1 MGLIWHGV
9 NGYPAFVV
17 EDQHDDL
24 KKIAGTVRPDEE
36 ETVGQVVI
44 AEVVD
49 KELVFDAMDECRYR
63 RIRACGPQ
71 RESPQIAIV
80 IRMTSRTVG
89 PERHGQ
95 RLL

>member
-1 MGLIWHGV
+1 MDGH
-9 NGYPAFVV
+9 PAVVV

-49 KELVFDAMDECRYR
+49 KELVFDGMVNVAIDASVLAGR
-63 RIRACGPQ
+63 RGSLRRSQ
-71 RESPQIAIV
+71 S
-80 IRMTSRTVG
+80 
-89 PERHGQ
+89 
-95 RLL
+95 